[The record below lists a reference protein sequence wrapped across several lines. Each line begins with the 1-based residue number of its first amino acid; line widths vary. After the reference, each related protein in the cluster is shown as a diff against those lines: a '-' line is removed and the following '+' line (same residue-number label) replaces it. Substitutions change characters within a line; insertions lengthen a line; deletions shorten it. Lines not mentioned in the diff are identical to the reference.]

1 MRYGV
6 CTGIF
11 EKYGIEINLITVANG
26 TAVSISLE
34 NGSTQ
39 FGFMGVASLVIRT
52 INGEYLTL

>member
-1 MRYGV
+1 M
-6 CTGIF
+6 GIL
-11 EKYGIEINLITVANG
+11 EKYGIEVNLITVANG

-34 NGSTQ
+34 NGSAQ